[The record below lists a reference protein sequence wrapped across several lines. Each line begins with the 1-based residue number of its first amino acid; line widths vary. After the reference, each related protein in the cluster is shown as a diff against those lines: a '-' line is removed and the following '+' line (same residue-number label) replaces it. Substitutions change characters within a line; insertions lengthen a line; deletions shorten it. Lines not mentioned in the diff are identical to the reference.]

1 MPPDYCTTYWNVV
14 VRSQSQQSAPGPP
27 IREGRR
33 EEGRDGE
40 ERVGAAEPDVVGSVN
55 SECCEVLI

>member
-14 VRSQSQQSAPGPP
+14 VRSQSRPYAPGPP